1 MNLRLVVPVA
11 VIAVFLAVVLVAFLA
26 AEGFSA
32 AVAIL
37 VVVFALVAFV
47 IVDGQVR
54 RASPGPV
61 TRAPPT
67 GLRPAGPSPRS
78 TRLGSGERSPF
89 GRLCGHEPLSRS
101 GGGAADDAPG

>member
-11 VIAVFLAVVLVAFLA
+11 VIAFFLAVVLVAFLA

-47 IVDGQVR
+47 IVGGQVR
-54 RASPGPV
+54 
-61 TRAPPT
+61 
-67 GLRPAGPSPRS
+67 
-78 TRLGSGERSPF
+78 
-89 GRLCGHEPLSRS
+89 
-101 GGGAADDAPG
+101 